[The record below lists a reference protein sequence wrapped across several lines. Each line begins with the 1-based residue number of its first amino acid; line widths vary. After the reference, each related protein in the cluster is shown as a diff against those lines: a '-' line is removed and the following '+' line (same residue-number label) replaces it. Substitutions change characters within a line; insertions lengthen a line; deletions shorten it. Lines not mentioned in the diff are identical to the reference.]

1 MRTRREIALHNGT
14 LAFIGPG
21 LMGVVNVTPDSFSDG
36 GLHASHEAAIEHGNA
51 LASAGAVVLDIGG
64 ESTRPGAARIAPEAE
79 QERILP
85 VISALSAAGHTVSV
99 DTRNASTAHKAIA
112 AGAQLVNDIA
122 GFRDEAMQDMVAQ
135 TGVAVVAMHM
145 QGDPTTMQI
154 NPTYT
159 DVVAEVRDYLA
170 ERVEFLSRLGAAS
183 VIIDPGIGFGKRL
196 AHNLAL
202 LTSTSELAQVAPVLV
217 GASRKSFIHQI
228 VPAPIPHD
236 RLGGTLAAHAYA
248 AKQGA
253 TLLRVHDV
261 AEHVQYLR
269 VAHALEEHHAY

>member
-1 MRTRREIALHNGT
+1 MRTRRELALHNGT
-14 LAFIGPG
+14 LTFIGTG
-21 LMGVVNVTPDSFSDG
+21 IMGVVNVTPDSFSDG
-36 GLHASHEAAIEHGNA
+36 GLHASHDAAIAHGKE
-51 LASAGAVVLDIGG
+51 LAAAGAVVLDIGG
-64 ESTRPGAARIAPEAE
+64 ESTRPGAARLAPAAE

-85 VISALSAAGHTVSV
+85 VISALAALGHTVSV
-99 DTRNASTAHKAIA
+99 DTRNAETAFKAIA
-112 AGAQLVNDIA
+112 AGAQMVNDIA

-159 DVVAEVRDYLA
+159 DVVAEVRSYLQQRA
-170 ERVEFLSRLGAAS
+170 EQLTSLGAAS
-183 VIIDPGIGFGKRL
+183 VLIDPGIGFGKRL
-196 AHNLAL
+196 AHNIAL
-202 LTSTSELAQVAPVLV
+202 LRATRELAEVAPVLV
-217 GASRKSFIHQI
+217 GASRKSFINQI
-228 VPAPIPHD
+228 VPAPIPHE

-248 AKQGA
+248 ATHGA

-269 VAHALEEHHAY
+269 VAHALSESYDH